1 MFYDVIQLGGF
12 SLKHCNFNKLAVKI
26 GALVSCFTL
35 AVNMMPM
42 GVSAASSCSVDNC
55 ICGGNEVNPCL
66 WNQGNYGNAVN
77 NNWYDICLGNSSQSC
92 ADAGCYAVSM
102 AVEMKMSGDYGK
114 ICPAAFLN
122 TTKNENVFGGA
133 ALNNPNNIYSTTK
146 YAGIWKLFAITAE
159 DASKFNISSQPL
171 NDRIIENSDALYK
184 LALDLASEGCY
195 VILRVEYKKTSNDG
209 NQDGD
214 HFIPV
219 VGSVKADNQ
228 FGAELLVADPGA
240 SPDDY
245 EKGARFKFKADD
257 PDPESL
263 KDYPISKN
271 KNGDGGAY
279 TATNLCNLRV
289 MVSASKF
296 TGAVNATNNSSS
308 DEKKEQANFNYQ
320 GITSFMKEEYFLSDA
335 DISHLEEAALTLP
348 NFETL
353 TSEKLDD
360 GTEVRNWSD
369 SINNAHEEKVH
380 RYIKVSIM
388 FLGIL
393 VTLYSILLF
402 IAYQFDKIN
411 NFIEFD
417 ALGILTFHR
426 LGVSPDGER
435 STYMDKDTSGTK
447 FLTFRDICIVCVTGV
462 ALGVLMIS
470 GKIFIIGTAI
480 LEFVKKIFMKGGF
493 FR

>member
-1 MFYDVIQLGGF
+1 M
-12 SLKHCNFNKLAVKI
+12 KHGNLNKLAVKI

-42 GVSAASSCSVDNC
+42 GVSASADCTVDNC

-66 WNQGNYGNAVN
+66 WNQGAWGNAVN
-77 NNWYDICLGNSSQSC
+77 SNWAGIGVGGTSEPCGEV
-92 ADAGCYAVSM
+92 GCYATSM
-102 AVEMKMSGDYGK
+102 AIEMKMSGDYGK

-122 TTKNENVFGGA
+122 TTKNEGVFGGA
-133 ALNNPNNIYSTTK
+133 SLNEPNKIYSTTK

-159 DASKFNISSQPL
+159 DSSKFNISSQPFS
-171 NDRIIENSDALYK
+171 DRIIENTDALYK
-184 LALDLASEGCY
+184 LALDLAREGCY
-195 VILRVEYKKTSNDG
+195 VILRVNYTKTSTDG

-214 HFIPV
+214 HFIAV
-219 VGSVKADNQ
+219 VGTVDADNQ
-228 FGAELLVADPGA
+228 FKKELLVADPGTCNE
-240 SPDDY
+240 DN
-245 EKGARFKFKADD
+245 EKGARFKYKADD
-257 PDPESL
+257 PDPDKL
-263 KDYPISKN
+263 KDYPISNIK
-271 KNGDGGAY
+271 GAAGNPY
-279 TATNLCNLRV
+279 TSLNLCNLRV

-296 TGAVNATNNSSS
+296 TGTVNATNNSSS

-320 GITSFMKEEYFLSDA
+320 GITNFMKEEYFLSDA

-393 VTLYSILLF
+393 ITLYSILLF

>member
-26 GALVSCFTL
+26 GALISCFTI
-35 AVNMMPM
+35 AMNTIPI
-42 GVSAASSCSVDNC
+42 GVSASNCTADNC
-55 ICGGNEVNPCL
+55 TCGGNEVNPCL
-66 WNQGNYGNAVN
+66 WNQGAWGNGIN
-77 NNWYDICLGNSSQSC
+77 SNWSTIGVGGTSELCKDV
-92 ADAGCYAVSM
+92 GCYATSM
-102 AVEMKMSGDYGK
+102 AIEMKMSGDYGK

-133 ALNNPNNIYSTTK
+133 ALNNPNNIYSSTK
-146 YAGIWKLFAITAE
+146 YAGIWKLFAITAD
-159 DASKFNISSQPL
+159 DASKFNISSQSL
-171 NDRIIENSDALYK
+171 SDRIIENTDALYK

-195 VILRVEYKKTSNDG
+195 VILRVNYTKTSTEG

-214 HFIPV
+214 HFIAV

-228 FGAELLVADPGA
+228 FGAELLVADPGTCNE
-240 SPDDY
+240 DN

-263 KDYPISKN
+263 KDYPISNIK
-271 KNGDGGAY
+271 GAAGNPY
-279 TATNLCNLRV
+279 KATNLCNLRV

-296 TGAVNATNNSSS
+296 TGAVNATNSSSS

-369 SINNAHEEKVH
+369 SINNSHEEKAH

-426 LGVSPDGER
+426 LWVSPDGER

>member
-26 GALVSCFTL
+26 GALISCFTI
-35 AVNMMPM
+35 AMNTMPIW
-42 GVSAASSCSVDNC
+42 VSAATCNINESNC
-55 ICGGNEVNPCL
+55 VCGACDLSPIQ
-66 WNQGNYGNAVN
+66 WNQSAKGDPHNA
-77 NNWYDICLGNSSQSC
+77 NWSNFVMGTETIGYS
-92 ADAGCYAVSM
+92 GCFATSV
-102 AVEMKMSGDYGK
+102 AIEMGMSGDFGK
-114 ICPAAFLN
+114 MCPLSLF
-122 TTKNENVFGGA
+122 TWGHENGLWSGNGLVPSAIANIPKYPNIFKSLAVSDEMVQGLGA
-133 ALNNPNNIYSTTK
+133 NVSGEKTLA
-146 YAGIWKLFAITAE
+146 
-159 DASKFNISSQPL
+159 
-171 NDRIIENSDALYK
+171 NSREELYK
-184 LALDLASEGCY
+184 IGVQLAKKGAY
-195 VILRVEYKKTSNDG
+195 VILELDYKYGGSS
-209 NQDGD
+209 QE

-219 VGSVKADNQ
+219 VGTTDGGSCPD
-228 FGAELLVADPGA
+228 GSLVIADPATEEDDECGA
-240 SPDDY
+240 IFCMDDKEVGNRESKQGEN
-245 EKGARFKFKADD
+245 EK
-257 PDPESL
+257 L
-263 KDYPISKN
+263 KI
-271 KNGDGGAY
+271 AY
-279 TATNLCNLRV
+279 THTKQQANIPYKAANIISLRV
-289 MVSASKF
+289 FTSATKF
-296 TGAVNATNNSSS
+296 SGKVNATNTDSK
-308 DEKKEQANFNYQ
+308 DEKEQSANFNYA
-320 GITSFMKEEYFLSDA
+320 GIVDFMAESYFIDESA
-335 DISHLEEAALTLP
+335 LEEAALTLP
-348 NFETL
+348 TW
-353 TSEKLDD
+353 SEFLGNEGYDD
-360 GTEVRNWSD
+360 AAEVRNWSD
-369 SINNAHEEKVH
+369 SINNSHEEKAH